1 MLNILGINA
10 YHADSAAC
18 IIKNGE
24 LVFAVEEERLNR
36 VKHWAGFPNLAIQA
50 CLDYSRLTLNDID
63 YIAFNSNPYANLHR
77 KVAYTL
83 KNQCSLT
90 FVKSRLN
97 NTRTRL
103 NADKDFDVHFPGQ
116 QVSSKFKKVEHHQA
130 HLASAYYASHFNRAC
145 VVSVDGFGDFSSAA
159 WGFAQDDNISTDD
172 YVHYPHSLGIFYQAI
187 TQFLGFEHYGDEY
200 KVMGMAAYGNPV
212 FVEQLQRLCL
222 YKASGKYELELDYFL
237 HHTAESSYS
246 IESGVPACSHFYSEK
261 LVAALGQARKP
272 NQPIEQF
279 HKDIACS
286 AQVVY
291 ERAFFNLC
299 NRVHEK
305 YDSQN
310 LALAGG
316 CAMNSLANGKI
327 IEQTNFENVYIQAA
341 AGDAGGAVGAAY
353 WVAMENGGVR
363 NKLQMKHAYWG
374 PAYSSAQC
382 KEVISQYSQ
391 LLNENEFEIVNHTDS
406 DLLCTTVASAIASGQ
421 VIGWFQGQAE
431 WGPRALGNRSIL
443 ADPRR
448 TDIQE
453 LLNAKIKRRESFRP
467 FAPSILLEQSGQW
480 FEQDAEV
487 AFMGQ
492 VFMIKEQKRE
502 LIPAVTHV
510 DGSGR
515 LQTVSPSSNPLYY
528 QLINKFFDISG
539 VPILLNTSFNE
550 NEPIVCRPEEAIECF
565 LRTNMDLLVLGEHLI
580 SRCKNNTAD
589 EKK

>member
-10 YHADSAAC
+10 YHADAAAA
-18 IIKNGE
+18 IIKEGK

-36 VKHWAGFPNLAIQA
+36 IKHWAGFPSQAIAA
-50 CLDYSRLTLNDID
+50 CLDYSKLTLNDID

-77 KVAYTL
+77 KIAYTL
-83 KNQCSLT
+83 KNQRSSK
-90 FVKSRLN
+90 FVKSRLS

-103 NADKDFDVHFPGQ
+103 NADKDFELHFPGQ
-116 QVSSKFKKVEHHQA
+116 QVSSKFKKVEHHRA
-130 HLASAYYASHFNRAC
+130 HLASAYFASNFDQAC
-145 VVSVDGFGDFSSAA
+145 VLSVDGFGDFSSSA
-159 WGFAQDDNISTDD
+159 WGLAKDDKINIDG

-187 TQFLGFEHYGDEY
+187 TQYLGFSHYGDEY

-212 FVEQLQRLCL
+212 YVEQLQRLCL
-222 YKASGKYELELDYFL
+222 YNASGNYALDLDYFL
-237 HHTAESSYS
+237 HHTANSSYGF
-246 IESGVPACSHFYSEK
+246 ESGVPVCSDFYSEK
-261 LVAALGQARKP
+261 LVAALGQPRKP
-272 NQPIEQF
+272 QEPVEQF

-286 AQVVY
+286 VQIIY

-299 NRVHEK
+299 NRLYEK
-305 YDSQN
+305 HDTKN

-327 IEQTNFENVYIQAA
+327 ASQTAFENVYIQAA

-353 WVAMENGGVR
+353 CVAMENGAVR
-363 NKLQMKHAYWG
+363 TKLQMRHAYWG
-374 PAYSSAQC
+374 PKYSDNQCEQAMAQY
-382 KEVISQYSQ
+382 KQ
-391 LLNENEFEIVNHTDS
+391 LQNENEFEVTHQTDGES
-406 DLLCTTVASAIASGQ
+406 LCISVAEAISKGN

-448 TDIQE
+448 SDIQE
-453 LLNAKIKRRESFRP
+453 LLNVKIKRRESFRP
-467 FAPSILLEQSGQW
+467 FAPSILLEHTHQW
-480 FEQDAEV
+480 FEQNSEV

-492 VFMIKEQKRE
+492 VFMIKKQKRE

-515 LQTVSPSSNPLYY
+515 LQTVSQSSNHLYH
-528 QLINKFFDISG
+528 QLISKFYDITG

-565 LRTNMDLLVLGEHLI
+565 LRTNMDLLVLGQYLI
-580 SRCKNNTAD
+580 RRCEINTEN